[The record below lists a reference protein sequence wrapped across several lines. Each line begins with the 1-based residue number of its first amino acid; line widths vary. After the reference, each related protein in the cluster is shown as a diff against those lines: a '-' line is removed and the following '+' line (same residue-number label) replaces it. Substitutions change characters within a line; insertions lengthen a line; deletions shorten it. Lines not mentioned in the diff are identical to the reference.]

1 MVKEFHLIINMESV
15 SFAQFEQLNVG
26 AATSHIKFLNSLE
39 DMAGRKKYA
48 DIKAQIREKRDQNKV
63 TRTKKAYISGSLE
76 EVTFYDEFE
85 RLSRGYF
92 KYFSPTFKTNK
103 VPMGEFETYITGAA
117 SILKF
122 KIRYLNT
129 LALVLG
135 FLCIK
140 PDNGS
145 FKLVTK
151 FIENAPK
158 LAKGDITSVDVLR
171 YARFWQIHLPEI
183 IKRGVEAEKEKAKSD
198 EMEEEFYPVVE
209 EEAEGVGEEEE
220 VVDYD

>member
-1 MVKEFHLIINMESV
+1 MESV

-76 EVTFYDEFE
+76 EVTFFDEFE
-85 RLSRGYF
+85 RLARGYF

-103 VPMGEFETYITGAA
+103 VPMGEFETYISGMA

-140 PDNGS
+140 PDNDGS

-183 IKRGVEAEKEKAKSD
+183 IKKGAEDAKEKAKSD
-198 EMEEEFYPVVE
+198 AMEEEFYPVVE
-209 EEAEGVGEEEE
+209 EEDEGVGEEE
-220 VVDYD
+220 VIDYD